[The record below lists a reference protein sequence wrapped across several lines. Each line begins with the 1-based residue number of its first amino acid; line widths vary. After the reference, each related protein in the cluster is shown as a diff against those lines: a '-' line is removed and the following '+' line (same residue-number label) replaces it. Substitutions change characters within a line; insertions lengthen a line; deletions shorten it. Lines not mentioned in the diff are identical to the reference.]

1 MTTSPHLDKIHNV
14 YCLRPCYDHHYGC
27 FSSILADS
35 EPSYENDV
43 DADDDDVYDY
53 NATPAATQTMANKH
67 KKIKCN
73 KKLLDES
80 VSLQNIFQFTQII
93 PSLGIRIII
102 NAPNSQSEPEAH
114 HNRLYKCIFVLTL
127 FIPAKINLFQLKLI
141 LLPSEDEMSI
151 IMIMLFNKSQ
161 LFDLGETRSSEDNL

>member
-1 MTTSPHLDKIHNV
+1 MSTASSL
-14 YCLRPCYDHHYGC
+14 PCYDHNYGC

-35 EPSYENDV
+35 EHEEEPSYENDV
-43 DADDDDVYDY
+43 DADDDDVYEY

-80 VSLQNIFQFTQII
+80 VSLQNIFPVRRKFTQI

-102 NAPNSQSEPEAH
+102 NALNSQSEPEAH
-114 HNRLYKCIFVLTL
+114 HNRLYVFSVM
-127 FIPAKINLFQLKLI
+127 FIPAKINLFQL
-141 LLPSEDEMSI
+141 
-151 IMIMLFNKSQ
+151 N
-161 LFDLGETRSSEDNL
+161 